1 MNSRVSSIVASIA
14 AAVVTFRCARVA
26 DALVLRVVRPPRGE
40 VLLVS
45 DVILAT
51 AFGVVVYLW
60 LHLRATRTRLTDL
73 ERAQVVLDTQLTLAA
88 QIQRHLLPPVA
99 VGSNGVRWAGRLEPA
114 YLIGGDFYDFI
125 QPAAAVAGRR
135 SDVSHADG
143 LFVVGDVSGKG
154 IPAALLQASAHSL
167 FRTLARDTVHP
178 ADLLTRVSREIYAEN
193 AGALYLTCIL
203 ISIDSMNRTLM
214 YTNAGHPAGLMT
226 GSAGH
231 RLLSRGGPPVGL
243 FPETVYESETV
254 SFEPGDLGVIVSDG
268 ITEAVEE
275 DGMPAVDVLNRA
287 IASMPVPRTP
297 ERVCDALIEMAQRRS
312 GPAGVADWEDD
323 KTVFAFMFDSIA
335 EVNCRPSV
343 VLHTSPASHA
353 TQTPLRPPAFAR

>member
-14 AAVVTFRCARVA
+14 VVVVTFRCARAA

-51 AFGVVVYLW
+51 AFGVAVYFW
-60 LHLRATRTRLTDL
+60 LHLKATRTRLTDL
-73 ERAQVVLDTQLTLAA
+73 ERAQVVLDTQLSLAA
-88 QIQRHLLPPVA
+88 QIQRHLLPPVP

-114 YLIGGDFYDFI
+114 YRIGGDFYDFI
-125 QPAAAVAGRR
+125 PAAVASSQPQAAAVASPR
-135 SDVSHADG
+135 SHVSHADG

-203 ISIDSMNRTLM
+203 ISIDSVNRTLM
-214 YTNAGHPAGLMT
+214 YTNAGHPAGLMM

-243 FPETVYESETV
+243 FPETVYESEIV
-254 SFEPGDLGVIVSDG
+254 SVEPGDLGVIVSDG
-268 ITEAVEE
+268 ISEAVEE
-275 DGMPAVDVLNRA
+275 DDMPAVDILNRT
-287 IASMPVPRTP
+287 ICNIPEPRTP
-297 ERVCDALIEMAQRRS
+297 ERVCDALIELAQRHS
-312 GPAGVADWEDD
+312 GPRGVSDWEDD
-323 KTVFAFMFDSIA
+323 KTVLAFLFDGDD
-335 EVNCRPSV
+335 VPV
-343 VLHTSPASHA
+343 G
-353 TQTPLRPPAFAR
+353 